1 MNIPIHLRAHYVA
14 GGALMVVCIIS
25 FGCTSS
31 LPTLSRALTAI
42 PVAMQVTNTPEAAE
56 TIAIRTIEAAL
67 TPIPTDEPEALN
79 AATMTSAANATIIA
93 TMLTDEPATATPDL
107 TATAANVATDAAAIV
122 ATLTALAP
130 TITPTPTPDQGAMAT
145 ATAAKMATA
154 IAATL
159 TAITPTPDQA
169 ATEAANVAKM
179 QTAIAATLTAQPT
192 FTPDWAATQTMQAH
206 LVETMVAATLTAQ
219 PTPVPPPTNT
229 PLPPPPTNTPVP
241 APPNPPPAPSGFFR
255 GHVTPVCTGERNM
268 TWFEGTVYI
277 NNQPANGYQVV
288 FKSYL
293 VPGDEPVT
301 APAVSGPHD
310 GYTTWPNGYYSHI
323 VNDYFSKKHLEIWII
338 NNARQAISDRVH
350 WDTDGPDGPCNKAV
364 IDFYQ

>member
-1 MNIPIHLRAHYVA
+1 MNVPMYLRTHRITS
-14 GGALMVVCIIS
+14 GALILVVMTL

-31 LPTLSRALTAI
+31 LPTIPRLLTAI
-42 PVAMQVTNTPEAAE
+42 QPANTTEAVE
-56 TIAIRTIEAAL
+56 TIAVRTIEAAL
-67 TPIPTDEPEALN
+67 TPTLTPVPDDEQGTPN
-79 AATMTSAANATIIA
+79 AEMTTIAVNATIIA

-107 TATAANVATDAAAIV
+107 TATAAKVATDEAAIA

-130 TITPTPTPDQGAMAT
+130 TITPTPTPDLGAMAT

-159 TAITPTPDQA
+159 TAITPTPDQT
-169 ATEAANVAKM
+169 ATEAANLAKM

-219 PTPVPPPTNT
+219 PTPIPPPTNT
-229 PLPPPPTNTPVP
+229 PIPPPTNTPVP
-241 APPNPPPAPSGFFR
+241 PPAPNPPPATSGFFR

-350 WDTDGPDGPCNKAV
+350 WDSDGPDGPCNKAV